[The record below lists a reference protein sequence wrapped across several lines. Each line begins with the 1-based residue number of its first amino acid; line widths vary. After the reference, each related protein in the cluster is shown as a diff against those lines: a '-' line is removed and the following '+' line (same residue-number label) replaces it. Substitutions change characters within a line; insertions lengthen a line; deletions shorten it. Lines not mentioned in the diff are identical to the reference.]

1 MFFEDEHHEPVD
13 LPAANRLARMS
24 AAVLDE
30 GVWIGVAGALGALFS
45 GGFLAALGVGAVI
58 LQDAPFGGGTSVGRR
73 ITDQVL
79 VDHRG
84 MECTVGRGAARNAL
98 RVGLW
103 ALGCGIPLLLDIGLA
118 LVHPKGLTLAD
129 IVMGTQVVD
138 RTHARP
144 RPDQIE
150 SHEPRQIEGPYH
162 H

>member
-1 MFFEDEHHEPVD
+1 MFFADQHPEPLD
-13 LPAANRLARMS
+13 LPPARRVARVS

-30 GVWIGVAGALGALFS
+30 GVWIGLAGVLGVFLGGGPIVAAGA
-45 GGFLAALGVGAVI
+45 VVAV

-98 RVGLW
+98 RTFLW

-118 LVHPKGLTLAD
+118 MVHPKGLTLAD
-129 IVMGTQVVD
+129 IVMGTQVID

-144 RPDQIE
+144 RPDQLE
-150 SHEPRQIEGPYH
+150 GHEPHQIEGPW
-162 H
+162 